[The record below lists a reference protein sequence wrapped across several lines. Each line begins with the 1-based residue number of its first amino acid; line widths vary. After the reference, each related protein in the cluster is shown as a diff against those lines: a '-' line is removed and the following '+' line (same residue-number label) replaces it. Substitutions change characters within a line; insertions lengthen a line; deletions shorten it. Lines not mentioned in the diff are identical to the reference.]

1 MGKHNNLRN
10 ESEANKRTVRLIM
23 LASGLLFA
31 VLGAFCAVSP
41 ASVVDLLDMDED
53 VARTLGFAL
62 IFVGLVESLVI
73 PKILFGSVDRK

>member
-23 LASGLLFA
+23 LVSGLLFA

-41 ASVVDLLDMDED
+41 DSVVDLLNMDED